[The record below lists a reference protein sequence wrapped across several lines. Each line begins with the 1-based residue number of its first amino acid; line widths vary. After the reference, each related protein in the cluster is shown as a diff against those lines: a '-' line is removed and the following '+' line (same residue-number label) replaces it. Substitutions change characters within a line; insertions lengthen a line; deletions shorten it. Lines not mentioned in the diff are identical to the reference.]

1 MGEPL
6 IFILCLISLLLSV
19 ISLYVSLRVAKNLQT
34 THKNVETLHQ
44 ALLAVLQ
51 PQAHGGQYII
61 HYIDD
66 EYYEEEN
73 FNKLKTLIN
82 QFHTSTNPDIS
93 YLSGKAK
100 NFLAKHIVSRDKTN
114 SSTVRDISSKDLK
127 NSPKLKVD
135 HTNS

>member
-19 ISLYVSLRVAKNLQT
+19 ISLYVSLRVAKNLQA

-66 EYYEEEN
+66 EYYEEELPEN
-73 FNKLKTLIN
+73 AFGPEDTVIDLFSRQALEWDSELEEWIPKIPEN
-82 QFHTSTNPDIS
+82 QEDN
-93 YLSGKAK
+93 
-100 NFLAKHIVSRDKTN
+100 
-114 SSTVRDISSKDLK
+114 
-127 NSPKLKVD
+127 
-135 HTNS
+135 